1 MSILSRHLNCNKELN
16 KLKSKTFTI
25 GKYQAVVSIRDD
37 GNNQPYYPLTCLITH
52 TPTNTEKYVIEHKT
66 VNGLCYQLHK
76 YILLECEE
84 VDAGI
89 LFFGVESIRDWLD
102 YCLSVKESCKELDSL
117 ANDFATDDW
126 LLK

>member
-1 MSILSRHLNCNKELN
+1 
-16 KLKSKTFTI
+16 LKTKTFNI
-25 GKYQAVVSIRDD
+25 GKYQAVVSIRDNC
-37 GNNQPYYPLTCLITH
+37 NNQQYYPITCVLTHI
-52 TPTNTEKYVIEHKT
+52 PTNTEKYVIEHKT

-89 LFFGVESIRDWLD
+89 LFFGVESVRDWLD
-102 YCLSVKESCKELDSL
+102 FILANEEACKELDSL

>member
-1 MSILSRHLNCNKELN
+1 
-16 KLKSKTFTI
+16 LKSKTFTI
-25 GKYQAVVSIRDD
+25 GKYQAVVSIRDG
-37 GNNQPYYPLTCLITH
+37 GNDQPYYPLTCLLTH
-52 TPTNTEKYVIEHKT
+52 IPTNTEKYVIEHKT

-89 LFFGVESIRDWLD
+89 LFFGVESIRDYLD
-102 YCLSVKESCKELDSL
+102 LILYNIKEGINSKIKELDDLTS
-117 ANDFATDDW
+117 DDW

>member
-1 MSILSRHLNCNKELN
+1 M
-16 KLKSKTFTI
+16 KSKTFTI
-25 GKYQAVVSIRDD
+25 GKYQAVVSIRGDYD
-37 GNNQPYYPLTCLITH
+37 NNQPYYPLTCLITY
-52 TPTNTEKYVIEHKT
+52 TPTNTEKYAIEHKT
-66 VNGLCYQLHK
+66 ANGLCYQLHK

-102 YCLSVKESCKELDSL
+102 YCLSAKGACKELDSL

>member
-1 MSILSRHLNCNKELN
+1 MKT
-16 KLKSKTFTI
+16 KTFTI
-25 GKYQAVVSIRDD
+25 GKYQAVVSIREGG
-37 GNNQPYYPLTCLITH
+37 GNNQPYYPLTCLLTH
-52 TPTNTEKYVIEHKT
+52 IPTDTEKYVIEHKT
-66 VNGLCYQLHK
+66 ANGLCYQLHK

-102 YCLSVKESCKELDSL
+102 MIVAEKVCTTFEIK
-117 ANDFATDDW
+117 DFADDW